1 MAEKIKPYEQ
11 EGSKKEQVSKMF
23 DNIAKRYDLLNRLL
37 SLGIDQYWR
46 RRAIKKLGQGSPK
59 EILDVAT
66 GTADVAIETAQRL
79 QPQSIKGVD
88 ISKEMLAVGRVKV
101 KKKGLQTVI
110 ELLDGDSEALP
121 FPDQSFDAISV
132 AFGVRNFENLE
143 KGLQEM
149 HRVLRPGGQL
159 VVLEFSQPHIFPFKQ
174 IYNFYFQN
182 ILPLIGRITSG
193 DQRAYSYLY
202 ESVQAFPDGPE
213 FKKVLQKIGFAQA
226 EHTPLTLGV
235 CAIYSGKK
243 SA

>member
-1 MAEKIKPYEQ
+1 
-11 EGSKKEQVSKMF
+11 MF
-23 DNIAKRYDLLNRLL
+23 DNIAKRYDFLNRLL

-46 RRAIKKLGQGSPK
+46 RRAIKKLGQDSPK

-143 KGLQEM
+143 KG
-149 HRVLRPGGQL
+149 
-159 VVLEFSQPHIFPFKQ
+159 FI
-174 IYNFYFQN
+174 
-182 ILPLIGRITSG
+182 
-193 DQRAYSYLY
+193 
-202 ESVQAFPDGPE
+202 
-213 FKKVLQKIGFAQA
+213 
-226 EHTPLTLGV
+226 
-235 CAIYSGKK
+235 K
-243 SA
+243 SFM

>member
-1 MAEKIKPYEQ
+1 
-11 EGSKKEQVSKMF
+11 MF
-23 DNIAKRYDLLNRLL
+23 DNIAKRYDFLNRLL
-37 SLGIDQYWR
+37 SLGIDQQWR
-46 RRAIKKLGQGSPK
+46 KRAIKQLAQGQPQ

-79 QPQSIKGVD
+79 RPQRIVGVD
-88 ISKEMLAVGRVKV
+88 ISKEMLSVGRIKV
-101 KKKGLQTVI
+101 SKKGLDTVI

-121 FPDQSFDAISV
+121 FPDHSFDAISV
-132 AFGVRNFENLE
+132 AFGVRNFENLQ

-159 VVLEFSQPHIFPFKQ
+159 VVLEFSRPGMFPFKQ

-193 DQRAYSYLY
+193 DQRAYTYLY
-202 ESVQAFPDGPE
+202 ESVQAFPDGPGFLE
-213 FKKVLQKIGFAQA
+213 VMGQSGFKQTKHQA
-226 EHTPLTLGV
+226 LTLGV

-243 SA
+243 AS